1 IEPRPA
7 LNSGYFYAGIGTLLY
22 SVSKTFDGGDRMG
35 RPAVDGI
42 TDSVH
47 VAQIVNVPAVDIKKI
62 VVKMIDWVH
71 RYKNLEK
78 DLDRDICLSLGIDL
92 LES

>member
-1 IEPRPA
+1 MVQRIACIVLVEIR
-7 LNSGYFYAGIGTLLY
+7 
-22 SVSKTFDGGDRMG
+22 DWMG
-35 RPAVDGI
+35 RPAVDDI

-62 VVKMIDWVH
+62 VVNMIDWGH

-78 DLDRDICLSLGIDL
+78 DLDRGICLSLGIDL
-92 LES
+92 PES